1 MEDARDID
9 LVKMF
14 FRGCENSG
22 VEEEGKEKKG
32 RREVIF
38 EGMQIIAIPSLSRI
52 LQVPPGTLHIILAAR
67 LVEER
72 LTALAV
78 LKNQGSLQM
87 KV

>member
-32 RREVIF
+32 RR
-38 EGMQIIAIPSLSRI
+38 
-52 LQVPPGTLHIILAAR
+52 
-67 LVEER
+67 
-72 LTALAV
+72 
-78 LKNQGSLQM
+78 
-87 KV
+87 